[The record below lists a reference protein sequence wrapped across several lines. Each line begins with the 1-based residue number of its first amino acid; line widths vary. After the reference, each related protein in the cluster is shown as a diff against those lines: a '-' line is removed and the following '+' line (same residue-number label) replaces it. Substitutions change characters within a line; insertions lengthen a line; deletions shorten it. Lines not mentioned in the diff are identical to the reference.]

1 MAAVY
6 QTSSLNNNNNN
17 TQKQCTSTSCCSP
30 LRLWRTLQT
39 IIHNDSKDEFSRLC
53 ETTPTE
59 LITRVL
65 LTSRLSNDP
74 ALYSPSQKSRVIQ
87 FPIHVRQEAVRK
99 FGKPVTDSNPIQLA
113 LVLKN
118 PLIAFQLL
126 IFLKSN
132 ATVQELSQF
141 LNHTWGQRNTTLHLA
156 CFWNM
161 SKLVRLLVDLG
172 ADINARNTRL
182 VLPVDCCTNNECLAL
197 LSITTIPTTTTTTT
211 TLTTKN
217 TGMTQKVNTKSTK
230 NLQHRPSMLL
240 KKAAERSMTT
250 HIPTLLSPSP
260 SPQQQQEE
268 EGIVQV
274 VRQNNHH
281 DEITATNEFFDSKKS
296 SSPSPLEGDHQR
308 AIMRMSP
315 MSFSSSSSSSS
326 FSSLSSVE
334 DGTTKS
340 DDLWTPPP
348 SPMTIITEKNNNNF
362 PPTSWTTTTA
372 TSDTHVIMGFSSS
385 PPSPVPT
392 RPACFPTIRTNKQ
405 EDEEEE
411 VKEQMINVLKAF
423 KEEEQNQEQTEMIKS
438 STHKESSFTC
448 IKRQVRFDPKTILVD
463 ACTRGDFPEFIEMIN
478 LVTSDM
484 TDMYNRSLL
493 HIALMNGHEKIAK
506 HLIDSDKI
514 DVNHADNNGWTAA
527 HYASALGLWKCLDHL
542 ASLEHIDLH
551 IRTYQGYFIHDCPV
565 TEVDKR
571 RCRLIIERAVRRVKA
586 TKVRANSSC
595 Y

>member
-6 QTSSLNNNNNN
+6 QNSSLSNNNN

-99 FGKPVTDSNPIQLA
+99 FGKLVTDLNPIQLA

-118 PLIAFQLL
+118 PVIAFQLL
-126 IFLKSN
+126 VFLKNN
-132 ATVQELSQF
+132 ATVQELTQF
-141 LNHTWGQRNTTLHLA
+141 LHHTWGQRNTTLHLA

-172 ADINARNTRL
+172 ADTNARNTRL

-197 LSITTIPTTTTTTT
+197 LSPPPTTTIPTTTPT

-217 TGMTQKVNTKSTK
+217 TGVAQKVNTNSTK
-230 NLQHRPSMLL
+230 PLQHRPSMLL

-250 HIPTLLSPSP
+250 HVPTLLSPSP
-260 SPQQQQEE
+260 SPQQEE
-268 EGIVQV
+268 EERIVQV
-274 VRQNNHH
+274 VGQNNHH
-281 DEITATNEFFDSKKS
+281 DEITATNEFFDTKKPL
-296 SSPSPLEGDHQR
+296 SPSPLEGDHQR
-308 AIMRMSP
+308 GILRMSP

-334 DGTTKS
+334 EGTTKS

-348 SPMTIITEKNNNNF
+348 SPMTIITEKKNNNF
-362 PPTSWTTTTA
+362 PPASWTTA
-372 TSDTHVIMGFSSS
+372 TSGTHVIMGFSSS

-392 RPACFPTIRTNKQ
+392 RPACFPTMRTNKQ
-405 EDEEEE
+405 EENEEQ
-411 VKEQMINVLKAF
+411 VKEQMIKVLKAF
-423 KEEEQNQEQTEMIKS
+423 KDEEEQQEQTEMIKS
-438 STHKESSFTC
+438 STPKESSFGC

-463 ACTRGDFPEFIEMIN
+463 ACTRGDFPEFIEMMN
-478 LVTSDM
+478 LATSDM

-493 HIALMNGHEKIAK
+493 HIALLNGHENIAK
-506 HLIDSDKI
+506 HLIHSDKI

-527 HYASALGLWKCLDHL
+527 HYASALGLWKCLEQL
-542 ASLEHIDLH
+542 ASLEEIDLY
-551 IRTYQGYFIHDCPV
+551 IRTYQGYFIYDCPV

-571 RCRLIIERAVRRVKA
+571 RCRVIIERGARRVKA
-586 TKVRANSSC
+586 TKVRANSLC